1 MALSLRQIALVA
13 RERDPLVADICA
25 VLGTTVCCV
34 DDAVQAFGLENA
46 VMPVGTQFLEVVAPV
61 RRDAPAARYLDRRGG
76 DAGYMV
82 ICQAG
87 SASEQQACRD
97 RAAALGIRIAWE
109 RRHADG
115 CYLQLHPRDT
125 GGCFFEIDAVNGDD
139 PGGTWP
145 PAGGVVDGTGTRAG
159 AITAVGI
166 AAREPETLCARWRA
180 IAGVDA
186 AVAIGGQLEL
196 PLTNA
201 TIRFTHSDDERSEG
215 LTALTLRCSDREAI
229 LATAAARSLID
240 KNAALTLGEVRI
252 TLE

>member
-13 RERDPLVADICA
+13 CERDPLVADVCA
-25 VLGTTVCCV
+25 VLGTTICCV

-46 VMPVGTQFLEVVAPV
+46 VMPLGTQFLEVVAPV
-61 RRDAPAARYLDRRGG
+61 RRDAPAARYLDRRGD

-87 SASEQQACRD
+87 SAAEQRACRD
-97 RAAALGIRIAWE
+97 RAVALGVRIAWE
-109 RRHADG
+109 QRHADG

-125 GGCFFEIDAVNGDD
+125 GGCFLEIDAVNGDD
-139 PGGTWP
+139 PGGPWP
-145 PAGGVVDGTGTRAG
+145 PAGGVVDGSGTRAS
-159 AITAVGI
+159 AITALEI

-180 IAGVDA
+180 IAGADA
-186 AVAIGGQLEL
+186 AVAIGGKLEL
-196 PLTNA
+196 SLTNA
-201 TIRFTHSDDERSEG
+201 IIRFTRSEDERSEG
-215 LTALTLRCSDREAI
+215 LNALTLRCSDREAI

-240 KNAALTLGEVRI
+240 ENTALTLGGVRI